1 MGLVKTR
8 RLAAMQKHQ
17 RAKAAD
23 EGRFSHCPSAAV
35 RFRKAG
41 GEMNLIQE
49 ELELAKSQMFDLIP
63 GTGLV
68 ELSKKNVAKVEAIIQ
83 NDSAYIKSSDKDAC
97 AQGGYKG
104 STAYWMTRL
113 KPILL
118 GAESVAD
125 EYYDD
130 VLSNA
135 IQAVDRDNSTH
146 LNADGVGR
154 DEMLDRIKKIPVSL
168 LVEYLKCPR
177 ESKYHLI
184 NLLSQATHPND
195 SKHKP
200 RTNLSF
206 ASKFCHYACFYLFEG
221 ELEQDNYSIYDN
233 VVLRALPRYCDYYK
247 VSKPSSFARDYLV
260 YQTTIDEIIKAAG
273 GLISRN
279 GFDHLLWYYFK
290 GRD

>member
-1 MGLVKTR
+1 
-8 RLAAMQKHQ
+8 
-17 RAKAAD
+17 
-23 EGRFSHCPSAAV
+23 
-35 RFRKAG
+35 
-41 GEMNLIQE
+41 MNLIQE
-49 ELELAKSQMFDLIP
+49 ELKLAKSEMFDPIP

-118 GAESVAD
+118 GAGSVVD
-125 EYYDD
+125 KYDD

-135 IQAVDRDNSTH
+135 IHAVDRDNSTH

-154 DEMLDRIKKIPVSL
+154 GEMLDRIKKIPRL
-168 LVEYLKCPR
+168 RLVEYLKCPR

-184 NLLSQATHPND
+184 NVLSQATHPKD

-221 ELEQDNYSIYDN
+221 EPEQDNYSIYDN
-233 VVLRALPRYCDYYK
+233 VVLRVLPRYCDYYK
-247 VSKPSSFARDYLV
+247 VSKSRSFARDYLV